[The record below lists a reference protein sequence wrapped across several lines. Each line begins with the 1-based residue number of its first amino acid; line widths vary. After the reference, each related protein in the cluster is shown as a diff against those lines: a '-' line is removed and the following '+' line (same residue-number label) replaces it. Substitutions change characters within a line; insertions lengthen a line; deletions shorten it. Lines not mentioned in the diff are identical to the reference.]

1 MRTLAGSRDARGLWA
16 ARGGS
21 GDDLMLLLHGIGANA
36 TVWEPF
42 IAHLEAQGR
51 YRWLAP
57 DLRGHGR
64 SIMDGPFGFAQHAA
78 DIAGLLQGEDAAR
91 VVILGHSFG
100 GVIAAHLGSG
110 RCRFTPSR
118 IVTHS
123 VKLEWTEPEI
133 AKFHEIAGKP
143 ARTFATRAEAVER
156 YLKGAGLFGL
166 LSAESPL
173 VEAGIVADG
182 TGFRVAL
189 EPRVFSAIGADLP
202 AAFAAVKVPLRM
214 AAGSKDQMVGLPAM
228 QNFRA
233 DAQLFDGLGHNPHWE
248 APEVIYRYAT
258 EAV

>member
-1 MRTLAGSRDARGLWA
+1 MKTLVGSRDAGGLWH

-21 GDDLMLLLHGIGANA
+21 GASLMVLLHGIGANA

-42 IAHLEAQGR
+42 IAHLEAQGGM
-51 YRWLAP
+51 RWLAP

-64 SIMDGPFGFAQHAA
+64 SSMEGPFDFTQHAR
-78 DIAGLLQGEDAAR
+78 DIAALLQAEAADQ

-110 RCRFTPSR
+110 RYGFTPSR

-123 VKLEWTEPEI
+123 VKLEWTQAEI
-133 AKFHEIAGKP
+133 AKFHEIAAKP
-143 ARTFATRAEAVER
+143 ARTFATREEAVER

-166 LSAESPL
+166 MAHDSPL
-173 VEAGIVADG
+173 VEAGIIADDK
-182 TGFRVAL
+182 GFRVAL

-202 AAFAAVKVPLRM
+202 AAFAVVKVPLRM
-214 AAGSKDQMVGLPAM
+214 AAGSKDPMVGLPAM
-228 QNFRA
+228 QKFRP
-233 DAQLFDGLGHNPHWE
+233 DAQLFEGLGHNPHWE

-258 EAV
+258 QGG